1 MPTSTTNRLYTT
13 PSTTNAEDAELYKV
27 GGLHPVHIGD
37 YLKENRYRI
46 VHKLGFGSFSTVWL
60 ARDTAEQ
67 CFVSLKIYRADFQ
80 PESNELKI
88 LHHLA
93 QQTCKH
99 EGSTYVAKLKD
110 DFVLS
115 GPNGSHKCLVTQ
127 VAGNRL
133 ACPLGVNY
141 SCLGPSRL
149 LMSQLF
155 LALDY
160 LNSCNVGHGDMYT
173 GNILFQLDNFDSWSD
188 EEVYKCMGHPEREP
202 VVRRDGEPVEQC
214 APSYIVRSGDLT
226 RLEKRLL
233 LFRLLLVDF
242 GGAYFLDN
250 PPPKTTTP
258 SQYSAPEVLRAL
270 GVSPAS
276 DVWALGCA
284 TFEICAG
291 YTLFK
296 ALFNPPIWLAW
307 EERSNY
313 FDGDGNSIKKSEH
326 SMLVKH
332 YSLHDRIRDMAFLY
346 PADGRKVDLSLRD
359 QSGLGT
365 VEQVYMYDFLKRVFV
380 FEPAQRISVKD
391 ALAHPFLALTTL
403 S

>member
-1 MPTSTTNRLYTT
+1 
-13 PSTTNAEDAELYKV
+13 
-27 GGLHPVHIGD
+27 
-37 YLKENRYRI
+37 
-46 VHKLGFGSFSTVWL
+46 
-60 ARDTAEQ
+60 
-67 CFVSLKIYRADFQ
+67 
-80 PESNELKI
+80 
-88 LHHLA
+88 
-93 QQTCKH
+93 
-99 EGSTYVAKLKD
+99 
-110 DFVLS
+110 
-115 GPNGSHKCLVTQ
+115 
-127 VAGNRL
+127 
-133 ACPLGVNY
+133 
-141 SCLGPSRL
+141 
-149 LMSQLF
+149 
-155 LALDY
+155 
-160 LNSCNVGHGDMYT
+160 MYT

-202 VVRRDGEPVEQC
+202 VVLLDGEPVEQC
-214 APSYIVRSGDLT
+214 APSYIVHSGDLT

-250 PPPKTTTP
+250 PPSKTTTP
-258 SQYSAPEVLRAL
+258 SQFSAPEVLRAL

-296 ALFNPPIWLAW
+296 ALFNPPQDVMKDMVAMLGKPPDRIWLAW